1 MCSRAYICLTNRATK
16 SENINE
22 MKQTVISINETP
34 PFELSHAMK
43 VLDVPIRAIEEIEV
57 LRKEGKFYT
66 EISIWIDY
74 T

>member
-1 MCSRAYICLTNRATK
+1 
-16 SENINE
+16 
-22 MKQTVISINETP
+22 MKQTVIIINETP